1 MFFYKHIKHKQF
13 HEHFYYQQANIITR
27 EVCKKAIF
35 SQPPSTLNQ
44 VRIINFLV
52 ETVWQTLTSCR
63 WILAYVSFVA
73 FIFVYALRINM
84 ALAIVCMVKAVNTT
98 SSESYGADECQVT
111 DNSTAL
117 NSEVSD
123 ILLSD
128 KISFLAELVNLST
141 CLKELR
147 KLIFLMLYFMP

>member
-1 MFFYKHIKHKQF
+1 
-13 HEHFYYQQANIITR
+13 
-27 EVCKKAIF
+27 
-35 SQPPSTLNQ
+35 
-44 VRIINFLV
+44 
-52 ETVWQTLTSCR
+52 
-63 WILAYVSFVA
+63 
-73 FIFVYALRINM
+73 M